1 MIRIMVVYDIS
12 ADQVRHRVSETCLDY
27 GLDREQ
33 FSVFTGR
40 LKSTQL
46 RELTK
51 LLRSITKEGQV
62 MILPVGAED
71 WERRVIIGEKGG
83 CAR

>member
-1 MIRIMVVYDIS
+1 MIRVMVVYDIS
-12 ADQVRHRVSETCLDY
+12 DDSVRHRVSETCLDY

-40 LKSTQL
+40 LKSTHI

-51 LLRSITKEGQV
+51 LLRLQLHCGQV
-62 MILPVGAED
+62 QVIPISADD
-71 WERRVIIGEKGG
+71 WGRRIIIGE
-83 CAR
+83 RST

>member
-1 MIRIMVVYDIS
+1 MIRVIVVYDIS
-12 ADQVRHRVSETCLDY
+12 DDGVRHRVSETCLDY

-40 LKSTQL
+40 LKAIHI

-51 LLRSITKEGQV
+51 LLRAQLRSGQV
-62 MILPVGAED
+62 QVIPVGADD
-71 WERRVIIGEKGG
+71 WNRRVVIGEKPT
-83 CAR
+83 

>member
-1 MIRIMVVYDIS
+1 MVRIIVVYDIS
-12 ADQVRHRVSETCLDY
+12 DDRVRTRVSETCLDY

-40 LKSTQL
+40 LKQTHI

-51 LLRSITKEGQV
+51 LLRKVLEAGQV
-62 MILPVGAED
+62 QIIRVAADD
-71 WERRVIIGEKGG
+71 WQRRIVIGEK
-83 CAR
+83 

>member
-1 MIRIMVVYDIS
+1 MLRVMVVYDIG
-12 ADQVRHRVSETCLDY
+12 DDRVRYRVSETCLDY

-33 FSVFTGR
+33 FSVFSGR
-40 LKSTQL
+40 LKPTHL

-51 LLRSITKEGQV
+51 LLRSITRDGQV

-71 WERRVIIGEKGG
+71 WGRRVIIGEKSM
-83 CAR
+83 